1 MRCHS
6 VARGTTSGKMLKMTK
21 RTILILAIAGVVIS
35 SDAQSPPPP
44 TPTVQ
49 AQSEQNLSESKQG
62 NGTTGPKSI
71 VSATAHDIS
80 AEYQS
85 AENHQRAT
93 NRRIEI
99 LAWVVAIAA
108 VAQFIAAMIQARHM
122 RRGLSVAIETGYA
135 TQQNTL
141 IAKKAVEQAEH
152 TTLMTERAVV
162 LIESVVAQPQTG
174 PDADYFDLRSVLVF
188 LLRNYGQTV
197 ANKVQLKGTYQWA
210 RGSENLR
217 DMPETTMAP
226 QGSNEW
232 ITSSFRQRMTADDI
246 DRINKTENA
255 LSYHSLIAS
264 ELEPAEH

>member
-1 MRCHS
+1 
-6 VARGTTSGKMLKMTK
+6 MTK

-35 SDAQSPPPP
+35 SDVQSPPS
-44 TPTVQ
+44 TTVQ
-49 AQSEQNLSESKQG
+49 AQNEQNLSESKQG
-62 NGTTGPKSI
+62 NGTTGPRPT

-85 AENHQRAT
+85 AENHQCAT
-93 NRRIEI
+93 NRRIDI

-122 RRGLSVAIETGYA
+122 RRGLSVAIETAFA

-152 TTLMTERAVV
+152 TTSMTERAVV

-174 PDADYFDLRSVLVF
+174 PVAPYFDLRSVLVF

-197 ANKVQLKGTYQWA
+197 ANKVKLKG
-210 RGSENLR
+210 R
-217 DMPETTMAP
+217 
-226 QGSNEW
+226 
-232 ITSSFRQRMTADDI
+232 
-246 DRINKTENA
+246 
-255 LSYHSLIAS
+255 LSMG
-264 ELEPAEH
+264 